1 MLHKHISSGRWE
13 VAFPSCSELD
23 FPKDITIGE
32 AFSIHGPFREAR
44 QAVGI
49 TFLGFLGTQLPHV
62 LERRWDHPHYLMFK
76 EENSQMV
83 K

>member
-23 FPKDITIGE
+23 FPKEKNKIIRE
-32 AFSIHGPFREAR
+32 IFSMHGPFREAR

-62 LERRWDHPHYLMFK
+62 LERRWDHPLLPHA
-76 EENSQMV
+76 
-83 K
+83 